1 MKTKK
6 AVLIALLGVAL
17 TGGFFAI
24 FVSSASATS
33 LAQPFPYIQKFIA
46 VYNAIKSDYVDS
58 DKVDDLT
65 LINGAIEGM
74 LNAVND
80 PYTEYL
86 SVDEMNE
93 MRTTSTG
100 TFGGVGM
107 IITEKDGFIG
117 VVSPIEDTPAYRKG
131 MKNGD
136 LLISVDGETLKG
148 VSVTEAAKRL
158 KGVPNTPVKI
168 EFLRDDIKYEVE
180 LIRALIDVPTVKFDI
195 INNKWGYL
203 RITQFSG
210 TTYAHVREAIEK
222 FNKDTIQGMIV
233 DLRLNPGGLLDSV
246 INIVDLFQ
254 NEGVIVSV
262 KGRRLNEESIHRSS
276 KFNTMVDEKTPIVVL
291 IDGGSASA
299 SEIFSGAIKDNN
311 RGILVGEKS
320 FGKGSVQ
327 SIQLLGDGT
336 DGFKLTTAKYYTP
349 SGVSIHGIGIQPD
362 IEVKEPELSD
372 DEKKHF
378 ARLER

>member
-148 VSVTEAAKRL
+148 VSVTE
-158 KGVPNTPVKI
+158 
-168 EFLRDDIKYEVE
+168 
-180 LIRALIDVPTVKFDI
+180 
-195 INNKWGYL
+195 
-203 RITQFSG
+203 
-210 TTYAHVREAIEK
+210 VRNA
-222 FNKDTIQGMIV
+222 
-233 DLRLNPGGLLDSV
+233 
-246 INIVDLFQ
+246 
-254 NEGVIVSV
+254 
-262 KGRRLNEESIHRSS
+262 
-276 KFNTMVDEKTPIVVL
+276 
-291 IDGGSASA
+291 
-299 SEIFSGAIKDNN
+299 
-311 RGILVGEKS
+311 
-320 FGKGSVQ
+320 
-327 SIQLLGDGT
+327 
-336 DGFKLTTAKYYTP
+336 
-349 SGVSIHGIGIQPD
+349 
-362 IEVKEPELSD
+362 
-372 DEKKHF
+372 
-378 ARLER
+378 

>member
-1 MKTKK
+1 MFLLLS
-6 AVLIALLGVAL
+6 LI
-17 TGGFFAI
+17 
-24 FVSSASATS
+24 
-33 LAQPFPYIQKFIA
+33 
-46 VYNAIKSDYVDS
+46 
-58 DKVDDLT
+58 
-65 LINGAIEGM
+65 
-74 LNAVND
+74 
-80 PYTEYL
+80 
-86 SVDEMNE
+86 
-93 MRTTSTG
+93 
-100 TFGGVGM
+100 
-107 IITEKDGFIG
+107 
-117 VVSPIEDTPAYRKG
+117 
-131 MKNGD
+131 
-136 LLISVDGETLKG
+136 LLITNG
-148 VSVTEAAKRL
+148 VTCELHNFQAPHMSMFVKRL
-158 KGVPNTPVKI
+158 RNLIKIQFKG
-168 EFLRDDIKYEVE
+168 F
-180 LIRALIDVPTVKFDI
+180 
-195 INNKWGYL
+195 
-203 RITQFSG
+203 
-210 TTYAHVREAIEK
+210 
-222 FNKDTIQGMIV
+222 V

-362 IEVKEPELSD
+362 LRQRTELSD
-372 DEKKHF
+372 EKETSQD
-378 ARLER
+378 L